1 MERYINFIR
10 TFLPDTLSDS
20 PTLLSQSRLNHL
32 ILTFIS
38 HLHPTDPKF
47 LRNQRYAKHGTEKA
61 VREFRAGARQT
72 A

>member
-1 MERYINFIR
+1 MDCS
-10 TFLPDTLSDS
+10 L
-20 PTLLSQSRLNHL
+20 
-32 ILTFIS
+32 LTFTS
-38 HLHPTDPKF
+38 HPHLTDPKF